1 MLLKRQGLPE
11 EGILLICTVTKI
23 YHNSIFVEID
33 EYGNK
38 SGMIH
43 ISEIAPGRIRNIRD
57 YVQEGKK
64 IVCKVLRVDQKR
76 GHVDLSFRRVNDN
89 QRRKKVDEIKQE
101 QKVEKLITDVAKKL
115 KQEPKALFDKLMK
128 NIEEDYDLLH
138 PFFIDYVT
146 NEVKLEDYIKDS
158 KILKELKEVVDQRIK
173 PPKVTIKGE
182 ITLYSKDSDG
192 LDIIKK
198 ILKNIEDLEDTS
210 LVYEG
215 AGKYKLS
222 VTANNYKVA
231 ESMLKNILDKIE
243 KNSKKLKAHFEFER
257 IDKK

>member
-11 EGILLICTVTKI
+11 EGELLLCTVTKI

-33 EYGNK
+33 EYDKK

-64 IVCKVLRVDQKR
+64 VVCKVLKVDQKR

-101 QKVEKLITDVAKKL
+101 QKIEKMITDLAQKL
-115 KQEPKALFDKLMK
+115 KLEPKDLFDKLMK
-128 NIEEDYDLLH
+128 YIEEDYDLLH

-146 NEVKLEDYIKDS
+146 EEIKMSDYIKDEN
-158 KILKELKEVVDQRIK
+158 ILKELRPIVEQRIK
-173 PPKVTIKGE
+173 PPSVTIRGE
-182 ITLYSKDSDG
+182 MTLYSKEENG

-198 ILKNIEDLEDTS
+198 ILKPIESLEDTS
-210 LVYEG
+210 LIYEG

-231 ESMLKNILDKIE
+231 ESMLKDILE
-243 KNSKKLKAHFEFER
+243 KLDNNSKKLKAHFEFER
-257 IDKK
+257 TDKK